1 MWQRL
6 DKINNG
12 KLASPRVMIMTAGG
26 ACLFSYLLFAILPL
40 FIPRADFSHFPPYLA
55 LPDGGLGLT
64 DYYLLYILICINA
77 LLLFGLYFIA
87 LRAVSNLR
95 SGAVLPSAP
104 APLHPW
110 RRDSMTNYI
119 FGMTVLFHLVMLL
132 TPFLLS
138 TDLFDYIRHGRIF
151 AIYGENPL
159 VVPATYFPHDPFFNM
174 GGWVGTGSVYGP
186 LHVYAAGFLA
196 VIAGNGIGANF
207 LVFKSFFVCLDLAN
221 VILIG
226 SIAAR
231 LRPGLEK
238 KAMLFYG
245 WNPFILALV
254 VASAHNDIFM
264 LVFVLAGILCYLN
277 RRLILGAFFITLA
290 VLVKFIALPILLVY
304 IALSIRKQAK
314 LKWRLLTGAGSL
326 AVAVA
331 TILASYAPL
340 WEGRGTFSYLTAVGE
355 KVNFTIPQLIHDVSV
370 GQLQLPL
377 SITVVQLALAA
388 ALVVYLTWHAL
399 GVKNR
404 AALVSAS
411 AGIAFLMPLALL
423 WFQPWYLTMALGL
436 IALRPWRLIYK
447 CALLFSF
454 TVMFFDSFWWHSP
467 LSMDVQETL
476 RVLVVFGPPV
486 ALLVWSKGNEILPK
500 VWKRLI
506 NWSLENSRTGREV
519 KRAGDP
525 GFGRLSLELTALF
538 VAALAPLAIV
548 VSYSPHLR
556 ELVTLVGLKFQSLI
570 NF

>member
-6 DKINNG
+6 KSISNG
-12 KLASPRVMIMTAGG
+12 RFATPPVLITIAGG
-26 ACLFSYLLFAILPL
+26 ACLFSYILFSVLPL

-55 LPDGGLGLT
+55 LPDGGFGLT
-64 DYYLLYILICINA
+64 DYYLLYILICVNA

-87 LRAVSNLR
+87 LRAVGNLHPE
-95 SGAVLPSAP
+95 SVLQP
-104 APLHPW
+104 APYRPW
-110 RRDSMTNYI
+110 RRDRMTNYI
-119 FGMTVLFHLVMLL
+119 FGAAVLFHLVMLF

-186 LHVYAAGFLA
+186 LHVYATGLLA
-196 VIAGNGIGANF
+196 LISGNGIGANF
-207 LVFKSFFVCLDLAN
+207 LIFKAFFVCLDLVNLA
-221 VILIG
+221 LIG
-226 SIAAR
+226 TIAAR

-245 WNPFILALV
+245 WNPFVLALV
-254 VASAHNDIFM
+254 VANAHNDIFM

-277 RRLILGAFFITLA
+277 RRLILGAFLITLA
-290 VLVKFIALPILLVY
+290 VLVKFIALPILLIY
-304 IALSIRKQAK
+304 IALSIRKQTR
-314 LKWRLLTGAGSL
+314 LKWRLLTGAGSI

-331 TILASYAPL
+331 TTLISYAPL
-340 WEGRGTFSYLTAVGE
+340 WEGRETFSYLTSVGE
-355 KVNFTIPQLIHDVSV
+355 KANFTIPRLIHDVAV

-377 SITVVQLALAA
+377 SSTVVQLALAA
-388 ALVVYLTWHAL
+388 ALVAYLAWHIA

-404 AALVSAS
+404 AALVSAA
-411 AGIAFLMPLALL
+411 AGIAFLMPLALF
-423 WFQPWYLTMALGL
+423 WFQPWYLTLALGL
-436 IALRPWRLIYK
+436 IALRPWRLIYQ

-486 ALLVWSKGNEILPK
+486 ALLVWRKGNEILPRI
-500 VWKRLI
+500 WERMI
-506 NWSLENSRTGREV
+506 GWSLKNGGKEI
-519 KRAGDP
+519 KQPAGP
-525 GFGRLSLELTALF
+525 GIGWLSVELAVLF
-538 VAALAPLAIV
+538 IAALAPIAAV
-548 VSYSPHLR
+548 VSNSPHLR